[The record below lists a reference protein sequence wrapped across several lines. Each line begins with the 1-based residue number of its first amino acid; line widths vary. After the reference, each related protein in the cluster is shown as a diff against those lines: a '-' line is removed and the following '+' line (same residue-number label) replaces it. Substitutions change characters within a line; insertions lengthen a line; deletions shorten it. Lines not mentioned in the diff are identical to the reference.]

1 MGVSDRATPL
11 NHHPGRRVLALAGL
25 LCLLTGLGHAP
36 AAQAGD
42 AIFASLRPYLLAQ
55 GVAPA
60 QADALLA
67 QPELRFEAKL
77 LAGLLARHERT
88 LDYGQFLTPG
98 NVARTRQFKQRHA
111 ASLRAAQARTGVPP
125 ELVVAILSVESGLG
139 NYTGRWSTLNV
150 LASQAVLDQ
159 PAALARLAPVWP
171 ARQRAYLDS
180 AECRARF
187 AKRAAWA
194 REELVGLLRL
204 AARDRRPAHH
214 YRGSPAGALG
224 MAQFVP
230 TSLLQWGADG
240 DRDGRVDLNQ
250 VEDAILSVA
259 VYFQAHGWRPGLD
272 RAGQYAVVHEY
283 NHSQT
288 YVNTVLE
295 LAKRVR

>member
-1 MGVSDRATPL
+1 MRSSDRASSTHL
-11 NHHPGRRVLALAGL
+11 HPGRRVLALAGL
-25 LCLLTGLGHAP
+25 LWFLTGLGHAP
-36 AAQAGD
+36 AVQAGD
-42 AIFASLRPYLLAQ
+42 AIFAGLRPHLLAQ
-55 GVAPA
+55 GIPPA
-60 QADALLA
+60 QADALLT

-98 NVARTRQFKQRHA
+98 NVARTRKFKQRHA
-111 ASLRAAQARTGVPP
+111 ASLRAAQACTGVPP

-180 AECRARF
+180 AECRTRF

-194 REELVGLLRL
+194 RDELVGLLRL
-204 AARDRRPAHH
+204 AARDRRPAQA

-240 DRDGRVDLNQ
+240 DRDGRVDLNR

-259 VYFQAHGWRPGLD
+259 VYLQAHGWRPGLD

-295 LAKRVR
+295 LAKRAR

>member
-1 MGVSDRATPL
+1 MRRSDRATAF
-11 NHHPGRRVLALAGL
+11 NHHQGRHLILAGL
-25 LCLLTGLGHAP
+25 FWLFTGLCLAP

-42 AIFASLRPYLLAQ
+42 AIFAVLRPHLLAQ
-55 GVAPA
+55 GFPSA
-60 QADALLA
+60 QVDALLA
-67 QPELRFEAKL
+67 QPGLRFEAKL
-77 LAGLLARHERT
+77 LANLLARHERT

-98 NVARTRQFKQRHA
+98 NVSQTRKFKQRHA
-111 ASLRAAQARTGVPP
+111 AKLKAASDRTGVPP
-125 ELVVAILSVESGLG
+125 EVVVAIISVESGLG
-139 NYTGRWSTLNV
+139 SYTGRWPTLNV

-171 ARQRAYLDS
+171 ANQRDYLGG
-180 AECRARF
+180 AECQARF
-187 AKRAAWA
+187 VKRAAWA
-194 REELVGLLRL
+194 REELVGLMRL
-204 AARDRRPAHH
+204 AARDRRPAAS

-230 TSLLQWGADG
+230 TSVLRWGADG
-240 DRDGRVDLNQ
+240 DRDGRVDLNR

-259 VYFQAHGWRPGLD
+259 VYLQAHGWRPGLD

-295 LAKRVR
+295 LARRVR

>member
-1 MGVSDRATPL
+1 MSESR
-11 NHHPGRRVLALAGL
+11 PGRGLCLAGL
-25 LCLLTGLGHAP
+25 LWLLFCLGHTP
-36 AAQAGD
+36 AVWAGD
-42 AIFASLRPYLLAQ
+42 AIFAGLRPHLLAQ
-55 GVAPA
+55 GIPPA

-98 NVARTRQFKQRHA
+98 NVSQTRRFKQRHA

-125 ELVVAILSVESGLG
+125 ELVVAIISVESGLG
-139 NYTGRWSTLNV
+139 NYVGRWPTLNV

-171 ARQRAYLDS
+171 AQQRDYLGS
-180 AECRARF
+180 AECQARF

-194 REELVGLLRL
+194 REELVGLMRL
-204 AARDRRPAHH
+204 AARDRRPAHS

-230 TSLLQWGADG
+230 TSVLRWGADG
-240 DRDGRVDLNQ
+240 DRDGRVDLNR

-259 VYFQAHGWRPGLD
+259 VYLQAHGWRPGLD